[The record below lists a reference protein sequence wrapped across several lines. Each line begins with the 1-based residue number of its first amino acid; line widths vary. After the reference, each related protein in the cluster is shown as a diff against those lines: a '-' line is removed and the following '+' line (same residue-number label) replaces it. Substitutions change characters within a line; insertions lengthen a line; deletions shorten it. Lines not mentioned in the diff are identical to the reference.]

1 MDESQRLN
9 LKKMLR
15 NNDAPETTEHI
26 RKLKHSKKIKEDI
39 NRMEILKKK
48 YQRLSKSN
56 ASQYRQIITN
66 QCSFLFNNYTNIFNR
81 LLKNQLDLNI
91 LNKFISVLHHI
102 EEGDIDQHEGSF
114 EVGKLLKELYLD
126 SVVRQDKMSD
136 KGKKM
141 KQKKPVK
148 NISWAEF
155 KKIDSV
161 NTLI

>member
-15 NNDAPETTEHI
+15 NNDAPETTNQI

-39 NRMEILKKK
+39 DRMEMLKMK

-56 ASQYRQIITN
+56 TSQYRQIITN
-66 QCSFLFNNYTNIFNR
+66 QCSFLLKNYTNIFNR

-91 LNKFISVLHHI
+91 LKKFINVLHHI

-136 KGKKM
+136 KGRKM
-141 KQKKPVK
+141 KPKKPVK

-161 NTLI
+161 NT